1 MGGVMLS
8 KSGGHKADVTSS
20 YSADADSNG
29 RPPSKLRKTEPPQ
42 TQRREANYLQV
53 IARAPSSLTAILT
66 SHPYDMPAEFL
77 IKLKTSHD
85 VQSMNRKRKLNTGGG
100 DHIDSECVMF
110 YSYHII

>member
-66 SHPYDMPAEFL
+66 SPPYDMPVDL
-77 IKLKTSHD
+77 LDKLRTSHE
-85 VQSMNRKRKLNTGGG
+85 VESMSRRLTAGEEV
-100 DHIDSECVMF
+100 HFDSECVLF
-110 YSYHII
+110 FSSE